1 MSDNLENY
9 CVVTV
14 LSTIVVVTTNCR
26 MEVAQKQF
34 REVAQLNVSINNR
47 LQQTDQRLIKLQQEK
62 KKIDKKAASTQSNL
76 QEIEDKVTS
85 LEVLLGSAELEIRQQ
100 KRKSLDANKRAQ
112 RFADRE
118 KSVSQFRKAAN
129 VAHVKSVRLE
139 EELVSAHDEA
149 DAKVREI
156 SSLRDEADD
165 NARQNQCLKK
175 QNAKLK
181 TKLNLFRSRQV
192 SVRGHRQAVDAAVS
206 RADELGQA
214 IEKIKE
220 ERDATVARV
229 RKDRDEAVTTVRK
242 ERDEAVAR
250 LRKERDD
257 AVAR

>member
-85 LEVLLGSAELEIRQQ
+85 LEVLLGSVELEIRQQ

-129 VAHVKSVRLE
+129 VAHVKSV
-139 EELVSAHDEA
+139 
-149 DAKVREI
+149 
-156 SSLRDEADD
+156 
-165 NARQNQCLKK
+165 
-175 QNAKLK
+175 
-181 TKLNLFRSRQV
+181 
-192 SVRGHRQAVDAAVS
+192 
-206 RADELGQA
+206 
-214 IEKIKE
+214 
-220 ERDATVARV
+220 
-229 RKDRDEAVTTVRK
+229 
-242 ERDEAVAR
+242 
-250 LRKERDD
+250 
-257 AVAR
+257 